1 MAGYPAELPK
11 TLIGGQFCLLA
22 YILIKALV
30 VKVDIKS
37 VSEGIVTHV
46 KFDFRFYMVCKKRKT
61 AFVIRVYY
69 IYITIILCS

>member
-46 KFDFRFYMVCKKRKT
+46 KNLISGFIWFVKKT
-61 AFVIRVYY
+61 NSFCYSSILYLYY
-69 IYITIILCS
+69 NHFM